1 MRYATAVR
9 RLRAVADSCTH
20 ALVFPAE
27 PPLVAAY
34 VFGPVLDEPGN
45 DVEVVQVAFVVDMPA
60 ARLPWGVEPPAC
72 AALAERL
79 GVTKAPV
86 HRVWRSVD
94 RHIDNHAIRRPLRI
108 WSTTGI
114 DETALEALAHQQAE
128 PLREDGPDPAQA
140 HAQRESERR
149 ESLAHLRDIRDH
161 YQDPDWRR
169 RHRSAGQPPETYLW
183 SALDGFLEL
192 EDATCANRRQPLSG
206 DSARRGVGA
215 A

>member
-9 RLRAVADSCTH
+9 RLRTVADSCTR

-45 DVEVVQVAFVVDMPA
+45 DVEVVQVAFVLDMPA
-60 ARLPWGVEPPAC
+60 AQLSWGVEPPAC
-72 AALAERL
+72 SALAERL

-86 HRVWRSVD
+86 HRVWRPAE
-94 RHIDNHAIRRPLRI
+94 RHIVNHAIRRPLRI
-108 WSTTGI
+108 WSTAGI
-114 DETALEALAHQQAE
+114 DETALEALTHQQAE
-128 PLREDGPDPAQA
+128 PLREDGPAPAQA
-140 HAQRESERR
+140 NAQRESERR
-149 ESLAHLRDIRDH
+149 EALAHLRDIRDH
-161 YQDPDWRR
+161 YQDADWRR

-192 EDATCANRRQPLSG
+192 EDAATSRT
-206 DSARRGVGA
+206 RGA
-215 A
+215 